1 MDTNT
6 ITADFNDFINS
17 VSLALDLAESC
28 ALKDRN
34 KTINFETPVPS
45 FSVQNHDFAN
55 HSKRTALVSLLIAR
69 KLGFS
74 DTNFKKLYIA
84 SFLHDIGAV
93 DAFSICH
100 SDSNFM
106 YEHSEFGAD
115 IIKNLLAD
123 STISEYIRYHH
134 ENPNGSGPNGL
145 MGSEIP
151 QISSVIHLADTFELM
166 YNDKLPYW
174 TQKNEIIEWI
184 ASNRGTLFSYDTV
197 DAFIDAAQTERFW
210 LDVENISSNPEI
222 LSRISP
228 SITTPINLDTLTKI
242 SEVFAAIIDKKSAF
256 THEHSIGLSEYASRF
271 SKLYGFDR
279 QKSTKLKIAALLH
292 DIGKLSIP
300 NYILDKPGR
309 LTSEEFTIIKS
320 HTYYTRLILERIKGM
335 NEISDWAANHHETL
349 RGTGYPEGIG
359 ADMLSFESRIITVC
373 DIYQALTEARPYREG
388 MPKSKAVKIIN
399 SLVEKGDIDPIV
411 FKGLEEII

>member
-1 MDTNT
+1 MDTNN
-6 ITADFNDFINS
+6 ISVDLNDFIYS

-28 ALKDRN
+28 ALKDKN
-34 KTINFETPVPS
+34 KKINFETPVPS
-45 FSVQNHDFAN
+45 FSVQSHDFAN
-55 HSKRTALVSLLIAR
+55 HSKRTALVSLMIAK

-74 DTNFKKLYIA
+74 DIDYKNLYIA

-93 DAFSICH
+93 EAFSICH

-115 IIKNLLAD
+115 IVSRLPVE
-123 STISEYIRYHH
+123 STISDYIRYHH
-134 ENPNGSGPNGL
+134 ENPDGSGPNNL
-145 MGSEIP
+145 VGSDIP
-151 QISSVIHLADTFELM
+151 QISNIIHLADMFELM
-166 YNDKLPYW
+166 YNDRLPYW
-174 TQKNEIIEWI
+174 AQKKEIMEWI
-184 ASNRGTLFSYDTV
+184 VANRGILFSFDEV
-197 DAFIDAAQTERFW
+197 DAFIDVAQAERFW
-210 LDVENISSNPEI
+210 LDVENISSNFEI

-228 SITTPINLDTLTKI
+228 PISAPMTLDTLTDI
-242 SEVFAAIIDKKSAF
+242 SAVFAAIIDKKSAF
-256 THEHSIGLSEYASRF
+256 THDHSIGLSEYASRF
-271 SKLYGFDR
+271 SEYYGFDS

-300 NYILDKPGR
+300 NYILDKPGK
-309 LTSEEFTIIKS
+309 LTNGEFTIIKS
-320 HTYYTRLILERIKGM
+320 HTYYTRLILEKIKGM
-335 NEISDWAANHHETL
+335 KEISEWASNHHETL

-388 MPKSKAVKIIN
+388 MPKSKAMKIIN
-399 SLVEKGDIDPIV
+399 SLVEKGDVDSIV